1 MMKSPFERMQEGT
14 PLLVEWG
21 RLRPSVAPRGRRTS
35 WLADEI
41 PYNKEGNFIKGPLK
55 GLGNA
60 PSGAYNGP

>member
-21 RLRPSVAPRGRRTS
+21 RLRLSATPREHRTS
-35 WLADEI
+35 WLADETL
-41 PYNKEGNFIKGPLK
+41 YDKEGNFTKGPLK

-60 PSGAYNGP
+60 LSGAYNGP